1 MCLLAGGY
9 VQSGHL
15 LILEKVYLHARSED
29 SYEKIARCKRI
40 VKFGD
45 LEADVEELNVVF
57 MRTGFLI
64 PKLFWSYLTLVP
76 YS

>member
-29 SYEKIARCKRI
+29 SYEKIVRCKRI

-45 LEADVEELNVVF
+45 VEADV
-57 MRTGFLI
+57 RTGFLI
-64 PKLFWSYLTLVP
+64 PKLFRSYLTRMP
-76 YS
+76 